1 MAHKEDPV
9 NTTKLEAVR
18 NLLNRA
24 QAMLDEVAEAHA
36 RGSSRKE
43 SSPAAQQAVLSA
55 VETLQ
60 AKLRVDALDVAA
72 AVLSSRSGV
81 DSKTVSR

>member
-1 MAHKEDPV
+1 M
-9 NTTKLEAVR
+9 
-18 NLLNRA
+18 
-24 QAMLDEVAEAHA
+24 
-36 RGSSRKE
+36 
-43 SSPAAQQAVLSA
+43 LSA

-81 DSKTVSR
+81 DSKTVSRWISGESYPRRGSIAKVNAALESMGVDPIELA